1 MASPLEP
8 NRFLDVS
15 SVLDVAVA
23 PDGERVAYV
32 LEEYDD
38 ETAESERR
46 TSLWLADTDGSGT
59 PTRLTRTGTVA
70 APRWGPGGDR
80 IAFLGSRE
88 GEDHGSVV
96 DDLTEDDPTWTG
108 ADPVEKP
115 QLWVLDLAQGGDA
128 TRVTGFPDGAQS
140 FDWAPAGDRFVVAA
154 RDPTDE
160 QAAMLRDRRDED
172 TPAPIEVTRL
182 QHKVDGHGWTDEVE
196 TSLFVVER
204 ESGCVDRLEDATAGC
219 GLNAILTGP
228 QPRWSPGGNRIAF
241 LGNHT
246 DAGDDT
252 YVLDVYT
259 VRPDGSGLQKRTNS
273 DLTASEPT
281 WNAAGDRLA
290 FVARDPVNWYEP
302 TDVVVADVEADE
314 LERVS
319 ADLDRH
325 VANAAP
331 PRWVDDSTV
340 LSGIADEAQA
350 RLARFD
356 IGGTTGER
364 VFDDLGRDRT
374 IDAFDVAGGTA
385 VALISDPDRGDDLY
399 AMDAEGVAEGAAG
412 GHVEPTRLTDL
423 NRELLD
429 ELTFPE
435 VHRVTAAGDE
445 GHTIESVVATPPGFE
460 PTGDAPLLVHIH
472 GGPIWHD
479 TVGFRFE
486 DAFWTSRGYVVMHP
500 NYRGSYGYGQAFCES
515 IRGDWGPREVAD
527 VVAGID
533 GLVDEGWVDPDRV
546 FATGFSY
553 GGITTGWL
561 LTRTD
566 RLAAAAPESGVY
578 DFYAGYGQSQWH
590 EWTKNEFGVPW
601 ENPERFRELSSID
614 EIGDVD
620 APVLVTAG
628 GADWNCPP
636 TQAEQLHV
644 SLTKAGKESK
654 LVVYPDEP
662 HRRLSDAE
670 QPSYVTHRL
679 TELATWFETHDP
691 KR

>member
-1 MASPLEP
+1 MAEPLDP
-8 NRFLDVS
+8 DRFLDVS
-15 SVLDVAVA
+15 SILDVAVA
-23 PDGERVAYV
+23 PDGDRAAFV
-32 LEEYDD
+32 LEEYDAEGD
-38 ETAESERR
+38 ESTRR
-46 TSLWLADTDGSGT
+46 TALYVVDTNGAGSAS
-59 PTRLTRTGTVA
+59 RLTRTGSVA
-70 APRWGPGGDR
+70 APRWGPSGDR

-88 GEDHGSVV
+88 GEDHSSVA

-108 ADPVEKP
+108 SDPAEKT
-115 QLWVLDLAQGGDA
+115 QLWVFDLALGGDA
-128 TRVTGFPDGAQS
+128 TRVTAFPDGATD
-140 FDWAPAGDRFVVAA
+140 FDWAPDGDRFVVAA
-154 RDPTDE
+154 RDPTEE
-160 QAAMLRDRRDED
+160 QAAMLRDRRDEE

-196 TSLFVVER
+196 TGLFVVER
-204 ESGCVDRLEDATAGC
+204 ETGAVDRLEGATAGR

-228 QPRWSPGGNRIAF
+228 QPRWSPSGDRIAF

-252 YVLDVYT
+252 YVVDVYT
-259 VRPDGSGLQKRTNS
+259 VRPDGSKLQKRTAS
-273 DLTASEPT
+273 DLTASELT
-281 WNAAGDRLA
+281 WNPAGDRVA
-290 FVARDPVNWYEP
+290 FVGRDPVNWYEP
-302 TDVVVADVEADE
+302 TDVVIADVETDE
-314 LERVS
+314 VEHVS
-319 ADLDRH
+319 AALDRH
-325 VANAAP
+325 IATVGAP
-331 PRWVDDSTV
+331 CWVDDATA
-340 LSGIADEAQA
+340 LAGIADEAQV

-356 IGGTTGER
+356 VGDTTGER
-364 VFDDLGRDRT
+364 VFDELGRDRT

-385 VALISDPDRGDDLY
+385 VALISDPDTGNDLY
-399 AMDAEGVAEGAAG
+399 AVDAAAVAAG
-412 GHVEPTRLTDL
+412 DPLEPTRLTAL
-423 NRELLD
+423 NETFLD
-429 ELTFPE
+429 EITMPE
-435 VHRVTAAGDE
+435 VHRVTAEGDE
-445 GHTIESVVATPPGFE
+445 GHSVECVVATPPEFE
-460 PTGDAPLLVHIH
+460 PTGDAPLLVQIH

-479 TVGFRFE
+479 TVGFSFE

-515 IRGDWGPREVAD
+515 IRSDWGPREVAD

-533 GLVDEGWVDPDRV
+533 ELVDEAWVDADRV

-566 RLAAAAPESGVY
+566 RLAAGAPEAGVY

-590 EWTKNEFGVPW
+590 EWTRNEFGVPW

-614 EIGDVD
+614 EIGDID

-628 GADWNCPP
+628 GNDWNCPP

-644 SLTKAGKESK
+644 SLRKAGKESK

-662 HRRLSDAE
+662 HRRLYEAE
-670 QPSYVTHRL
+670 RPSYVEHRL
-679 TELATWFETHDP
+679 AELSSWFDTHDP

>member
-1 MASPLEP
+1 MAAPLEP
-8 NRFLDVS
+8 ERFLDVA

-23 PDGERVAYV
+23 PDGERVAFV
-32 LEEYDD
+32 LEEYDS
-38 ETAESERR
+38 EESNRR
-46 TSLWLADTDGSGT
+46 TVLCMVNTDGSGS
-59 PTRLTRTGTVA
+59 PSRLTRIGTVS
-70 APRWGPGGDR
+70 APRWGPDGDR
-80 IAFLGSRE
+80 LAFLGRRE
-88 GEDHGSVV
+88 GEDHGGVV
-96 DDLTEDDPTWTG
+96 DDLAGDDPQWTG
-108 ADPVEKP
+108 SEPAEQT

-140 FDWAPAGDRFVVAA
+140 FDWAPDGDRFVVAA
-154 RDPTDE
+154 RDPSDD
-160 QAAMLRDRRDED
+160 QAAMLRDRRDEE

-196 TSLFVVER
+196 TALFIVDR
-204 ESGCVDRLEDATAGC
+204 ETGAVDRLDDATAGC

-228 QPRWSPGGNRIAF
+228 QPRWSPSGDRIAF

-246 DAGDDT
+246 EAGDDT
-252 YVLDVYT
+252 NVLDVYT
-259 VRPDGSGLQKRTNS
+259 VRPDGTELGKRTDS
-273 DLTASEPT
+273 DVTASELT
-281 WNAAGDRLA
+281 WNLGGNRLA

-314 LERVS
+314 RERVS

-325 VANAAP
+325 LAKAAP

-340 LSGIADEAQA
+340 LAGMADEAQA

-356 IGGTTGER
+356 LGDTTGER
-364 VFDDLGRDRT
+364 VFDDLGRNRT
-374 IDAFDVAGGTA
+374 VDAFDVAGGTA
-385 VALISDPDRGDDLY
+385 VALISDPDSGDDLF
-399 AMDAEGVAEGAAG
+399 AIDAETLARGDAAPRD
-412 GHVEPTRLTDL
+412 VESTRLTEL
-423 NRELLD
+423 NEELL
-429 ELTFPE
+429 EEIALPN
-435 VHRVTAAGDE
+435 VHRVTAEGNE
-445 GHTIESVVATPPGFE
+445 GHTVESVVATPPGFE
-460 PTGDAPLLVHIH
+460 RDGDAPLLVHIH

-500 NYRGSYGYGQAFCES
+500 NYRGSYGYGRAFCES

-533 GLVDEGWVDPDRV
+533 GLVDEDWVDPDRV

-566 RLAAAAPESGVY
+566 RLTAGAPESGVY

-614 EIGDVD
+614 EIDQVD

-628 GADWNCPP
+628 GSDWNCPP

-662 HRRLSDAE
+662 HRRLSEAE
-670 QPSYVTHRL
+670 QPSYVIHRL
-679 TELATWFETHDP
+679 NELASWFETHDP